1 VKTKLGKLTC
11 GALLGA
17 LPGLLYALSG
27 GPPLKRTGA
36 AVDGGLNCTACHVT
50 YAPANSDARGRVVV
64 QAKFYTPGLKQ
75 VIRVRVEHPEAQ
87 RWGFELTARLAS
99 DETKTAGTLSATSTV
114 QVRCDDGSFLGVQAP
129 CTTGQLEFA
138 SHNSTSTAQSKPNF
152 NTWDVEWTPPS
163 TDVGEVVFYAAGNA
177 ANNNLNN
184 QGDRIYTT
192 STRISSCSLSERPR
206 ITGIVNGAS
215 FAAGG
220 SQNAMVTVFGGGFV
234 AASQARSAAISDF
247 DDLDFP
253 SELACL
259 AVEIGGKRAPIS
271 FVNDKQINA
280 QVPVSAVG
288 PVEVRVVANP
298 GRPNE
303 IRGNSENMTLT
314 ATSPAFFVFGTTK
327 SIAALYPDSTQAV
340 ADPSVVPG
348 GRAAKPGEVVTLYGT
363 GFGATSKNLDAGKV
377 ATEASEILD
386 RLTVTIGNL
395 ILAGADVSYAG
406 LSPGS
411 ISGLYQF
418 NVKVPVVPDGDT
430 PVTIDIGG
438 VKTQTGAFIPVKR

>member
-1 VKTKLGKLTC
+1 MKTKLGKLTC

-17 LPGLLYALSG
+17 LPGLMYALSG

-177 ANNNLNN
+177 ANNNQNN

-192 STRISSCSLSERPR
+192 STRISSCSLSARPQ
-206 ITGIVNGAS
+206 ITSILNGAS
-215 FAAGG
+215 FVAGG
-220 SQNAMVTVFGGGFV
+220 SQNAMVSVFGSGF
-234 AASQARSAAISDF
+234 AASQGKSAGISDF

-253 SELACL
+253 TELGCL

-271 FVNDKQINA
+271 FVNDRQINA
-280 QVPVSAVG
+280 QVPVNAVG
-288 PVEVRVVANP
+288 PVEVRVIANP

-314 ATSPAFFVFGTTK
+314 QTSPAFFVFGTTK
-327 SIAALYPDSTQAV
+327 SIAALFPNSTQAV
-340 ADPSVVPG
+340 ADPAVVPG

-363 GFGATSKNLDAGKV
+363 GFGATSNNLAAGKV
-377 ATEASEILD
+377 AFEASEILE
-386 RLTVTIGNL
+386 RITVTIGGV
-395 ILAGADVSYAG
+395 ILASSDVTYAG
-406 LSPGS
+406 FSPGS

-418 NVKVPVVPDGDT
+418 NVKVPAVPDGNT
-430 PVTIDIGG
+430 PVSVDIAGT
-438 VKTQTGAFIPVKR
+438 KTQADAFIPVRR